1 MVEGYSE
8 EEKENAF
15 QFHYDRNERI
25 SNAPKIVQDYYA
37 GKMQM
42 QRGLFR
48 ILVATKFNR
57 IMLFTVALF
66 SVVVL
71 GLNFLRN
78 PALGVCAGFECELS
92 AFAYGDDILAQIK
105 IHPLQKSLRDKNFRI
120 EEYIEKNL
128 EAAAIFEFLDA
139 DGEVE
144 LRSQKNAAI
153 KKNEFFLRTS
163 VPNYDIIEVNTLVEI
178 LGERLELKTNIRR

>member
-8 EEKENAF
+8 EEKESAV

-37 GKMQM
+37 GKMEM
-42 QRGLFR
+42 PRGIFKL
-48 ILVATKFNR
+48 LVANKFNR

-71 GLNFLRN
+71 GVNFLQN
-78 PALGVCAGFECELS
+78 PSLGVCAGFECELS

-105 IHPLQKSLRDKNFRI
+105 IHALKKSLRDKNFRI
-120 EEYIEKNL
+120 DEYIEEQL
-128 EAAAIFEFLDA
+128 EAAAVFDFLDA
-139 DGEVE
+139 DGEIGA
-144 LRSQKNAAI
+144 RAQKSAALQ
-153 KKNEFFLRTS
+153 KNEFFLRTS
-163 VPNYDIIEVNTLVEI
+163 VPNYDIIEARAFVEI
-178 LGERLELKTNIRR
+178 RGERLELKASIKR